1 MGGRLNCHLY
11 QRVTVKTMVG
21 LVAFS
26 EDVGK
31 NNEPNVVIFRG
42 NHDPRMFF
50 LGPNFGPLRYLTM
63 GRPYRFRVAAE
74 TVVGTG
80 PYTSVFQQARQWGY
94 RHEPFDGD
102 VCMGI

>member
-1 MGGRLNCHLY
+1 
-11 QRVTVKTMVG
+11 MVG

-26 EDVGK
+26 EDVGEK
-31 NNEPNVVIFRG
+31 QRTQRG
-42 NHDPRMFF
+42 HFHGGTTIHGCFF
-50 LGPNFGPLRYLTM
+50 SAPGPPGPLRYLTM

-80 PYTSVFQQARQWGY
+80 PYTSVFQQARRWGY

-102 VCMGI
+102 ICMGI

>member
-1 MGGRLNCHLY
+1 
-11 QRVTVKTMVG
+11 MVG

-31 NNEPNVVIFRG
+31 NNEPNVVILGG
-42 NHDPRMFF
+42 NQRSADVFF
-50 LGPNFGPLRYLTM
+50 GSPGPLRYLTM

-80 PYTSVFQQARQWGY
+80 PYTSVFQQARRWGY